1 MSALNR
7 RAMRRS
13 LALAATVALALG
25 ASACASSGG
34 GSSSGGS
41 SSGATSGASA
51 ASAGNAP
58 IKVAQ
63 ITTISG
69 GYPFGDVVPGTQAYF
84 KLINSEGGIDGHKID
99 FMYGDD
105 KGTASQ
111 AAELAR
117 LYVLQ
122 DHVVAMVGNTSLADC
137 NTNQGFYTANSIAVI
152 GGGTEPLCFTQPNW
166 DPINAG
172 PYYGK
177 VVQWQYTFDQL
188 KPTSVCEI
196 EQNDPTSI
204 PYYNQLRTWYESQ
217 NPGVK
222 TKFTE
227 ITYTNDATQ
236 NPTPAV
242 AHAKALGCDLVE
254 LSTVAPNMVAFI
266 KAAKAVGLDATFITL
281 GSGYDTSVPG
291 TLGALGDPGALGPN
305 DKGVFVGAELAA
317 VNSTNPQVQLMVNT
331 FKADGVPANFWSEI
345 GWVSAATFV
354 DGLKEE
360 ASHYNITT
368 ASGVLAALQHMTPYD
383 SGFAA
388 TPLTFGPGSSHP
400 GNRGSQMLLIQ
411 NGTWVVAPGQNDGDY
426 EVVHGLLPA
435 ANS

>member
-1 MSALNR
+1 MSILDR
-7 RAMRRS
+7 RRISSNMRRS
-13 LALAATVALALG
+13 LTVAAAVAIALS
-25 ASACASSGG
+25 AAACASSSS
-34 GSSSGGS
+34 SSSGGTTT
-41 SSGATSGASA
+41 SSGSKT
-51 ASAGNAP
+51 P

-69 GYPFGDVVPGTQAYF
+69 GYPFGAVVPGTQAYF
-84 KLINSEGGIDGHKID
+84 KLINSQGGIDGHPIQ
-99 FMYGDD
+99 FVYGDD

-137 NTNQGFYTANSIAVI
+137 NTNQGFYTSNGIAVI
-152 GGGTEPLCFTQPNW
+152 GGGTEPLCFSQANW
-166 DPINAG
+166 DPVNAG

-177 VVQWQYTFDQL
+177 VVQWEYTFNVL
-188 KPTSVCEI
+188 KPNAVCEI

-204 PYYNQLRTWYESQ
+204 PYYNQLRTWFEAQ
-217 NPGVK
+217 NPGVAA
-222 TKFTE
+222 KFKE

-254 LSTVAPNMVAFI
+254 LSTVAPNMVAFV

-291 TLGALGDPGALGPN
+291 TLGSLGDPGALGPS

-331 FKADGVPANFWSEI
+331 FKADNVPANFWSEI

-354 DGLKEE
+354 AALKQG
-360 ASHYNITT
+360 ASRYDITT
-368 ASGVLAALQHMTPYD
+368 AKGVLEALQNMTPYS

-388 TPLTFGPGSSHP
+388 NAMDFGPNSSHP
-400 GNRGSQMLLIQ
+400 GNRGSQMVLVQ
-411 NGTWVVAPGQNDGDY
+411 NGNWMVAPGQNDGDY

-435 ANS
+435 PTS

>member
-1 MSALNR
+1 MSLFTRAR
-7 RAMRRS
+7 RTIVRS
-13 LALAATVALALG
+13 AALAAAAVVVLA
-25 ASACASSGG
+25 ASACASSSSGTSA
-34 GSSSGGS
+34 SSSS
-41 SSGATSGASA
+41 AST
-51 ASAGNAP
+51 AP

-69 GYPFGDVVPGTQAYF
+69 GYPFGGVVTGTQAYF
-84 KLINSEGGIDGHKID
+84 KLINSEGGVDGHQIQ
-99 FMYGDD
+99 FLYGDD

-137 NTNQGFYTANSIAVI
+137 NTNEGFYTANDIGVI
-152 GGGTEPLCFTQPNW
+152 GGGTEPLCFSQANW

-177 VVQWQYTFDQL
+177 VVQWQYTFDVL

-204 PYYNQLRTWYESQ
+204 PYYNQLRTWFESQ
-217 NPGVK
+217 NPGVAA
-222 TKFTE
+222 KFTE

-242 AHAKALGCDLVE
+242 AHAKALGCDLIE
-254 LSTVAPNMVAFI
+254 LSTVAPNMVAFV
-266 KAAKAVGLDATFITL
+266 KAAKAVGLDATFICL

-291 TLGALGDPGALGPN
+291 TLGALGDPGALGPK
-305 DKGVFVGAELAA
+305 DQGVFVGAELAA
-317 VNSTNPQVQLMVNT
+317 VNSTNPQVQLMVKT
-331 FKADGVPANFWSEI
+331 FQADGVPANFWTEI

-354 DGLKEE
+354 TALKEG

-368 ASGVLAALQHMTPYD
+368 ASGVLAALQHMTPYN

-388 TPLTFGPGSSHP
+388 TNLDFGPGSSHP
-400 GNRGSQMLLIQ
+400 GNRGSQMLLIK
-411 NGTWVVAPGQNDGDY
+411 NGTWVVAPGQNDGSF
-426 EVVHGLLPA
+426 ETVSGLLPA
-435 ANS
+435 ASS

>member
-1 MSALNR
+1 MSIPKR
-7 RAMRRS
+7 RTTARYAIS
-13 LALAATVALALG
+13 LAAVTAVALAAT
-25 ASACASSGG
+25 ACASSSSVG
-34 GSSSGGS
+34 SSGGS
-41 SSGATSGASA
+41 SGGSA
-51 ASAGNAP
+51 ASGSAP

-69 GYPFGDVVPGTQAYF
+69 GYPFGAVVPGTQAYF
-84 KLINSEGGIDGHKID
+84 NMINAQGGIDGHKIQ
-99 FMYGDD
+99 FVYGDD

-137 NTNQGFYTANSIAVI
+137 NTNASFYAAQSIAVI
-152 GGGTEPLCFTQPNW
+152 GGGTEPLCFSQPNW
-166 DPINAG
+166 DPVNSG

-177 VVQWQYTFDQL
+177 VVQWQYTFNVL
-188 KPTSVCEI
+188 KPTTVCEI

-204 PYYNQLRTWYESQ
+204 PYYNQLRTWFESQ
-217 NPGVK
+217 NPGVAA
-222 TKFTE
+222 KFKE

-242 AHAKALGCDLVE
+242 AHAKALGCDLIE

-317 VNSTNPQVQLMVNT
+317 VNSTNPQVQLMAKT
-331 FKADGVPANFWSEI
+331 FKADNVPANFWSEI

-354 DGLKEE
+354 AALKEG

-368 ASGVLAALQHMTPYD
+368 ASGVLQALQHMSPYD

-388 TPLTFGPGSSHP
+388 NDLTFGPGNSHP
-400 GNRGSQMLLIQ
+400 GNRGGQILLIQ
-411 NGTWVVAPGQNDGDY
+411 NGTWVVAPDQNDGSYD
-426 EVVHGLLPA
+426 VVNGLLPA
-435 ANS
+435 ASS

>member
-1 MSALNR
+1 M
-7 RAMRRS
+7 
-13 LALAATVALALG
+13 
-25 ASACASSGG
+25 
-34 GSSSGGS
+34 
-41 SSGATSGASA
+41 
-51 ASAGNAP
+51 
-58 IKVAQ
+58 
-63 ITTISG
+63 
-69 GYPFGDVVPGTQAYF
+69 
-84 KLINSEGGIDGHKID
+84 
-99 FMYGDD
+99 
-105 KGTASQ
+105 
-111 AAELAR
+111 
-117 LYVLQ
+117 
-122 DHVVAMVGNTSLADC
+122 
-137 NTNQGFYTANSIAVI
+137 
-152 GGGTEPLCFTQPNW
+152 
-166 DPINAG
+166 
-172 PYYGK
+172 
-177 VVQWQYTFDQL
+177 L

-204 PYYNQLRTWYESQ
+204 PYYNQLRSWFESQ
-217 NPGVK
+217 NPGVAATFK
-222 TKFTE
+222 E

-242 AHAKALGCDLVE
+242 AHAKALGCNLIE
-254 LSTVAPNMVAFI
+254 LSTVAPNMVAFV

-317 VNSTNPQVQLMVNT
+317 INSTNPQVQLMTNT

-354 DGLKEE
+354 AALKQG
-360 ASHYNITT
+360 ASHYDITT
-368 ASGVLAALQHMTPYD
+368 AKGVLEAMQHMTPYS

-388 TPLTFGPGSSHP
+388 NAMVFGPSSSHP
-400 GNRGSQMLLIQ
+400 GNRGSQMLLIN

>member
-1 MSALNR
+1 MSIPSRPR
-7 RAMRRS
+7 RTILRT
-13 LALAATVALALG
+13 LAAAGAAAVVLA
-25 ASACASSGG
+25 AAACASS
-34 GSSSGGS
+34 SS
-41 SSGATSGASA
+41 SSGASGGTASGG
-51 ASAGNAP
+51 SKAP

-63 ITTISG
+63 ISTLSG
-69 GYPFGDVVPGTQAYF
+69 GYPFGDVVPGTAAYF
-84 KLINSEGGIDGHKID
+84 KLINSQGGIDGHPIQ
-99 FMYGDD
+99 FQSGDD
-105 KGTASQ
+105 KGTAST
-111 AAELAR
+111 AGELAR

-137 NTNQGFYTANSIAVI
+137 NTNANFYTANSIAVI
-152 GGGTEPLCFTQPNW
+152 GGGTEPVCFSQANW
-166 DPINAG
+166 DPVNAG

-177 VVQWQYTFDQL
+177 VVQWQYTFNVL
-188 KPTSVCEI
+188 KPTAVCEI

-204 PYYNQLRTWYESQ
+204 PYYNQLRSWFESQ
-217 NPGVK
+217 NPGVAA
-222 TKFTE
+222 KFKE

-254 LSTVAPNMVAFI
+254 LSTVAPNMVAFV

-281 GSGYDTSVPG
+281 GSAYDTSVPG
-291 TLGALGDPGALGPN
+291 TLGSLADPGALGPK

-331 FKADGVPANFWSEI
+331 FKADGVAADFWSEI

-354 DGLKEE
+354 DALKAG
-360 ASHYNITT
+360 ASQYDITT
-368 ASGVLAALQHMTPYD
+368 AKGVLEALQHMSPYT

-388 TPLTFGPGSSHP
+388 NAMDFGSASSHP
-400 GNRGSQMLLIQ
+400 GNRGSQMLLIK

-426 EVVHGLLPA
+426 DVVKGLLPA
-435 ANS
+435 AGS

>member
-1 MSALNR
+1 MSIPTRPR
-7 RAMRRS
+7 RAILRT
-13 LALAATVALALG
+13 LAAAGAAAVVLA
-25 ASACASSGG
+25 AAACASS
-34 GSSSGGS
+34 SS
-41 SSGATSGASA
+41 SSGASGGTASGG
-51 ASAGNAP
+51 SKAP

-63 ITTISG
+63 ISTLSG
-69 GYPFGDVVPGTQAYF
+69 GYPFGDVVPGTAAYF
-84 KLINSEGGIDGHKID
+84 KLINSQGGIDGHLIQ
-99 FMYGDD
+99 FQSGDD
-105 KGTASQ
+105 KGTAST
-111 AAELAR
+111 AGELAR

-137 NTNQGFYTANSIAVI
+137 NTNANFYTANSIAVI
-152 GGGTEPLCFTQPNW
+152 GGGTEPVCFSQANW
-166 DPINAG
+166 DPVNAG

-177 VVQWQYTFDQL
+177 VVQWQYTFNVL
-188 KPTSVCEI
+188 KPTAVCEI

-204 PYYNQLRTWYESQ
+204 PYYNQLRAWFESQ
-217 NPGVK
+217 NPGVAA
-222 TKFTE
+222 KFKE

-254 LSTVAPNMVAFI
+254 LSTVAPNMVAFV

-291 TLGALGDPGALGPN
+291 TLGALADPGALGPK

-331 FKADGVPANFWSEI
+331 FKADNVAADFWSEI

-354 DGLKEE
+354 DALKAG
-360 ASHYNITT
+360 ASQYDITT
-368 ASGVLAALQHMTPYD
+368 AKGVLEALQHMSPYT

-388 TPLTFGPGSSHP
+388 NAMDFGSASSHP
-400 GNRGSQMLLIQ
+400 GNRGSQMLLIK
-411 NGTWVVAPGQNDGDY
+411 NGAWVVAPGQNDGDY
-426 EVVHGLLPA
+426 DVVKGLLPA
-435 ANS
+435 AGS

>member
-1 MSALNR
+1 MSTSDR
-7 RAMRRS
+7 RRIVRRCIAFAAA
-13 LALAATVALALG
+13 ALAVTLA
-25 ASACASSGG
+25 ASACASSSSDSASG
-34 GSSSGGS
+34 SSGGS
-41 SSGATSGASA
+41 SSGS
-51 ASAGNAP
+51 AP

-69 GYPFGDVVPGTQAYF
+69 GYPFGAVVPGTQAYF
-84 KLINSEGGIDGHKID
+84 KLINSQGGVDGHKIQ
-99 FMYGDD
+99 FIYGDD

-137 NTNQGFYTANSIAVI
+137 NTNASFYTANSIGVI
-152 GGGTEPLCFTQPNW
+152 GGGTEPLCFTQANW
-166 DPINAG
+166 DPVNAG

-177 VVQWQYTFDQL
+177 VVQWQYTFNQL
-188 KPTSVCEI
+188 KPTTVCEI

-204 PYYNQLRTWYESQ
+204 PYYNQLRAWFEAQ
-217 NPGVK
+217 NPGVAA
-222 TKFTE
+222 KFKE

-291 TLGALGDPGALGPN
+291 TLGSLGDPGALGPK
-305 DKGVFVGAELAA
+305 DKGIFVGAELAA
-317 VNSTNPQVQLMVNT
+317 VNSTNPQVQLMVKT

-354 DGLKEE
+354 AALKEG
-360 ASHYNITT
+360 AKHYNITT
-368 ASGVLAALQHMTPYD
+368 ASGVLEALRHMAPYD
-383 SGFAA
+383 SGFTAN
-388 TPLTFGPGSSHP
+388 PLTFGTGSSHP
-400 GNRGSQMLLIQ
+400 GNRGSQMLLIK
-411 NGTWVVAPGQNDGDY
+411 NGTWVVAPGQNDGSYD
-426 EVVHGLLPA
+426 VVNGLLPVA
-435 ANS
+435 KS

>member
-1 MSALNR
+1 MSKLNR
-7 RAMRRS
+7 RATRRS

-25 ASACASSGG
+25 ASACASSSS
-34 GSSSGGS
+34 GSSSGT
-41 SSGATSGASA
+41 SGATA
-51 ASAGNAP
+51 ASAGGAP

-84 KLINSEGGIDGHKID
+84 KMINSQGGIDGHKID

-137 NTNQGFYTANSIAVI
+137 NTNEGFYTANHIGVI

-166 DPINAG
+166 DPVNAG

-177 VVQWQYTFDQL
+177 VVQWQYTFDQI
-188 KPTSVCEI
+188 KPTTVCEI

-204 PYYNQLRTWYESQ
+204 SYYNQLRTWYESQ
-217 NPGVK
+217 NPGVAA
-222 TKFTE
+222 KFKE

-242 AHAKALGCDLVE
+242 AHAKALGCDLIE
-254 LSTVAPNMVAFI
+254 LSTVAPNMVAFV

-291 TLGALGDPGALGPN
+291 TLGSLGDPGALGPN

-317 VNSTNPQVQLMVNT
+317 VNSTNPQVQLMAST
-331 FKADGVPANFWSEI
+331 FKADNVPANFWSEI

-354 DGLKEE
+354 AALKEG
-360 ASHYNITT
+360 ASHYDITT
-368 ASGVLAALQHMTPYD
+368 AAGALEALQHMTPYD

-388 TPLTFGPGSSHP
+388 NPLDFGPGSSHP
-400 GNRGSQMLLIQ
+400 GNRGSQMLLIE

-426 EVVHGLLPA
+426 DVVHGLLPA
-435 ANS
+435 ASS

>member
-1 MSALNR
+1 MSTFHR
-7 RAMRRS
+7 RSIMRRS
-13 LALAATVALALG
+13 LTFVAAAAIALA
-25 ASACASSGG
+25 ASACASSSS
-34 GSSSGGS
+34 SSSGGS
-41 SSGATSGASA
+41 SGGA
-51 ASAGNAP
+51 ASGSAP

-69 GYPFGDVVPGTQAYF
+69 GYPFGAVVPGTQAYF
-84 KLINSEGGIDGHKID
+84 KMINAQGGVDGHQIQ
-99 FMYGDD
+99 FVYGDD

-137 NTNQGFYTANSIAVI
+137 NTNASFYTAQSIAVI
-152 GGGTEPLCFTQPNW
+152 GGGTEPLCFSQPNW
-166 DPINAG
+166 YPVNAG

-177 VVQWQYTFDQL
+177 VVQWQYTSRVL
-188 KPTSVCEI
+188 KPTTVCEI

-204 PYYNQLRTWYESQ
+204 PYYNQLRTWFEAQ
-217 NPGVK
+217 NPGVAATFK
-222 TKFTE
+222 E

-266 KAAKAVGLDATFITL
+266 KAAKSVGLDATFITL
-281 GSGYDTSVPG
+281 GSGYDTSVPA
-291 TLGALGDPGALGPN
+291 TLGALGEPGALGPN
-305 DKGVFVGAELAA
+305 SKGVFVGAELAA
-317 VNSTNPQVQLMVNT
+317 VNSTNPQVQLMAKT
-331 FKADGVPANFWSEI
+331 FTADGVPANFWSEI
-345 GWVSAATFV
+345 GWVSAAMFV
-354 DGLKEE
+354 AALKEG

-368 ASGVLAALQHMTPYD
+368 ASGVLQALQHMSPYD

-388 TPLTFGPGSSHP
+388 NPMQFGTGNSHP
-400 GNRGSQMLLIQ
+400 GNRGSQMLVIQ
-411 NGTWVVAPGQNDGDY
+411 NGAWVVAPDQNDGDY
-426 EVVHGLLPA
+426 EVVKTLLPA
-435 ANS
+435 AKS

>member
-1 MSALNR
+1 MSTSNR
-7 RAMRRS
+7 RIVRRCMAFAAA
-13 LALAATVALALG
+13 ALAVTLA
-25 ASACASSGG
+25 ASACASSSSGSAG
-34 GSSSGGS
+34 GSSGGA
-41 SSGATSGASA
+41 SSGS
-51 ASAGNAP
+51 AP

-69 GYPFGDVVPGTQAYF
+69 GYPFGAVVPGTQAYF
-84 KLINSEGGIDGHKID
+84 KLINSQGGVDGHKIQ
-99 FMYGDD
+99 FIYGDD

-137 NTNQGFYTANSIAVI
+137 NTNASFYTTNDIGVI

-177 VVQWQYTFDQL
+177 VVQWQYTFNQL
-188 KPTSVCEI
+188 KPTTVCEI

-204 PYYNQLRTWYESQ
+204 PYYNQLRAWFEAQ
-217 NPGVK
+217 NPGVSATFK
-222 TKFTE
+222 E

-242 AHAKALGCDLVE
+242 AHAKALGCDLIQ
-254 LSTVAPNMVAFI
+254 LSTVAPNMVAFV

-291 TLGALGDPGALGPN
+291 TLGALGDPGALGPK

-317 VNSTNPQVQLMVNT
+317 VNSTNPQVQLMVKT
-331 FKADGVPANFWSEI
+331 FKADRVAANFWSEI
-345 GWVSAATFV
+345 GWVSAAMFV
-354 DGLKEE
+354 AALKQG

-368 ASGVLAALQHMTPYD
+368 ASGVLKALQHMTPYD

-388 TPLTFGPGSSHP
+388 NPLTFGTASSHP
-400 GNRGSQMLLIQ
+400 GNRGSQMLLIK
-411 NGTWVVAPGQNDGDY
+411 NGTWVVAPGQNAGDY
-426 EVVHGLLPA
+426 EVVKTLLPA
-435 ANS
+435 AKS

>member
-1 MSALNR
+1 MSTPVR
-7 RAMRRS
+7 RRIKRPSIMF
-13 LALAATVALALG
+13 AAGIALALT
-25 ASACASSGG
+25 ATACA
-34 GSSSGGS
+34 SSSGGS
-41 SSGATSGASA
+41 S
-51 ASAGNAP
+51 AGGSPGGSAP

-84 KLINSEGGIDGHKID
+84 KMINAQGGIGGHKIQ

-111 AAELAR
+111 AAQLAR

-122 DHVVAMVGNTSLADC
+122 DHAVAMVGNTSLADC
-137 NTNQGFYTANSIAVI
+137 NTNANFYKAQHIGVI

-166 DPINAG
+166 DPVNAG

-177 VVQWQYTFDQL
+177 VVQWQYTFGVL
-188 KPTSVCEI
+188 KPTTVCEI

-204 PYYNQLRTWYESQ
+204 PYYNQLRAWFEAQ
-217 NPGVK
+217 NHGVAA
-222 TKFTE
+222 KFKE

-242 AHAKALGCDLVE
+242 AHAKALGCDLIE
-254 LSTVAPNMVAFI
+254 LSTVAPNMVAFV
-266 KAAKAVGLDATFITL
+266 KAAKAVGMDATFITL

-291 TLGALGDPGALGPN
+291 TLGSLGDPGALGPK

-317 VNSTNPQVQLMVNT
+317 INSTNPNVQLMVKT
-331 FKADGVPANFWSEI
+331 FKADRVTANFWSEI

-354 DGLKEE
+354 AALKEG

-368 ASGVLAALQHMTPYD
+368 ASGVLQALQHMTPYQ

-388 TPLTFGPGSSHP
+388 NPMTFGTGSSHP
-400 GNRGSQMLLIQ
+400 GNRGSQMVLIK
-411 NGTWVVAPGQNDGDY
+411 NGTWVVAPDQNDGSY
-426 EVVHGLLPA
+426 EVVKGLLPA
-435 ANS
+435 AKP